1 VQTTFSRYEDALA
14 YILEAIDLEK
24 TAKYKY
30 DIATFNLDRVNRIMA
45 YMGDPHRGLKM
56 AHIAGTKGKGSTA
69 IILAQILTAH
79 GLRTGLFTSPHLVD
93 LRERI
98 VIDGEMIPKPA
109 LLALVNRLAPYVE
122 RERQKALLD
131 SPTFL
136 EILTALGFA
145 YFKDETVDC
154 AVIEVGLGGRL
165 DSTNVI
171 TPLVSVIT
179 TIDFDHTDKLGNT
192 LAQIAGEKAGI
203 IKPGVPVVTSPQHD
217 EAMQV
222 IAAKARDLAAPLISP
237 LVPRPSSLA
246 PRPSPGRGLRFSV
259 VGRRQRYDNLFLPL
273 LGEHQAVNAGVAIVT
288 AEILSEKG
296 LFTLKEDALRRALQ
310 AVRVPG
316 RVEVISEKPLIIL
329 DSAHNPVSARALRKT
344 LAANFDYG
352 KLVLL
357 IGMVKDKDIPGFLRE
372 ILPIAYAVIT
382 TQVDNPRAADAESLR
397 QAVKD
402 TGFKGDIVAIADP
415 AAALLRGKK
424 DLTGPRDLLC
434 ITGSFYLAGKIK
446 ELREGIR

>member
-1 VQTTFSRYEDALA
+1 
-14 YILEAIDLEK
+14 
-24 TAKYKY
+24 
-30 DIATFNLDRVNRIMA
+30 
-45 YMGDPHRGLKM
+45 
-56 AHIAGTKGKGSTA
+56 
-69 IILAQILTAH
+69 
-79 GLRTGLFTSPHLVD
+79 
-93 LRERI
+93 
-98 VIDGEMIPKPA
+98 
-109 LLALVNRLAPYVE
+109 
-122 RERQKALLD
+122 
-131 SPTFL
+131 
-136 EILTALGFA
+136 
-145 YFKDETVDC
+145 
-154 AVIEVGLGGRL
+154 
-165 DSTNVI
+165 
-171 TPLVSVIT
+171 
-179 TIDFDHTDKLGNT
+179 
-192 LAQIAGEKAGI
+192 
-203 IKPGVPVVTSPQHD
+203 
-217 EAMQV
+217 
-222 IAAKARDLAAPLISP
+222 
-237 LVPRPSSLA
+237 
-246 PRPSPGRGLRFSV
+246 
-259 VGRRQRYDNLFLPL
+259 
-273 LGEHQAVNAGVAIVT
+273 VNAGVAIVT